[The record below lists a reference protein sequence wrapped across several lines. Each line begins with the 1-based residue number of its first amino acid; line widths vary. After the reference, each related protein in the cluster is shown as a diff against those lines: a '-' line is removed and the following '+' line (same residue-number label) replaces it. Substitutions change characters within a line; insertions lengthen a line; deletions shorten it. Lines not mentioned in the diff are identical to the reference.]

1 MSRIEPRPQSPIP
14 LVERPENAPKR
25 RREQRKP
32 PPTDD
37 DEKQRK
43 GPKSPKSQKSRKEP
57 DVDAERNEEE
67 LGEPG
72 EKVDVYL

>member
-14 LVERPENAPKR
+14 LVERPENAP
-25 RREQRKP
+25 KP

>member
-37 DEKQRK
+37 DDEKQRK
-43 GPKSPKSQKSRKEP
+43 GPKSQKSQKVP